1 MGLALAQPATMDGP
15 GNRIVY
21 LSMGVEG
28 RYYLRLTPTP
38 PHCNA
43 HCNSNPNR
51 RYQSGAT
58 HCSAGQDP
66 DLYVALQQGE
76 VSKVAFGC
84 TVHTWFVLYANG
96 EYRWSNIDPDMEAR
110 VFRDPTCEAKTLRDV
125 TLGPAGE
132 WWVAWADGTCK
143 LGGVGPGLKGKWK
156 ELASMGHPVQ
166 ICHVLFGPLATWL
179 VRFSFK

>member
-1 MGLALAQPATMDGP
+1 
-15 GNRIVY
+15 
-21 LSMGVEG
+21 MGVEG

-125 TLGPAGE
+125 TLGPAMQRAKQLVSHLIITPHTCGGE
-132 WWVAWADGTCK
+132 DI
-143 LGGVGPGLKGKWK
+143 
-156 ELASMGHPVQ
+156 SQ
-166 ICHVLFGPLATWL
+166 ISLPPLAPLEEGTFFPRL
-179 VRFSFK
+179 APK